1 MPGKRIIDTALTR
14 TTFPEVV
21 ANNGEILTDWE
32 TGNPSNQLVWARPIP
47 LKLIGN
53 AWWQG
58 SYDSATWDNYIK
70 DDHVWAR
77 VSTDGGVTWLVFKM
91 SDCNGSCD
99 DHPPVTIGS
108 PDGGL
113 VISGNDTQ
121 ILTLNN
127 VTTTNSGAMSPPEH
141 IKLAALKFDYLNNI
155 GGGYEVFKDYVDS
168 PDDIR
173 THNLRTLVAGA
184 NTTLSYV
191 GDTIVINSNTS
202 STTGQANTGH
212 NDGTLGYGVF
222 DRMNGD
228 ILEFRHVH
236 SLDDIIN
243 ISLDDVNNNI
253 EFQIIESNID
263 HDILENFVPDEHIDH
278 STVSIL
284 TTEGITGGGD
294 ITTTRTLSL
303 AFDELASISYDKN
316 DFIAV
321 YDADT
326 DTHYTITLASLP
338 TGDTYEPVN
347 INAGLGLSGGGLLD
361 QDRTL
366 RLSIN
371 SLPTVAFESTDYVAV
386 YDTSASTHAKVTL
399 ADIIGE
405 LAVSITA
412 GDGMDF
418 TTITSTGAI
427 DMGTPA
433 SLTKTTINSASGTTH
448 EHVVDLSTW
457 DLIDIGDVD
466 GTPTDGYYLKW
477 DSATSTWITDNPAVG
492 ATTPGLPLNSIQ
504 FNSSNVFTGNAG
516 LLYQPLEDRIYLSAA
531 QTSTDSGLI
540 LSDNY
545 FGPQITASATGTK
558 FIFANDIANNQLR
571 LNVNKI
577 GTGTSTFDSDTF
589 FTISDKNISTPFDY
603 TLKIKDNLDEL
614 ILGIEN
620 DGEFYLP
627 KISSDTTDNV
637 LYFDPTTGL
646 VTYGAGGGSG
656 SSQTLLADA
665 LSGLM
670 VNGGNTSS
678 AAIIELDQNDSKL
691 TSATPTISDY
701 IGFWDESASLQSKT
715 LIGNLPGWDLY
726 VNSAL
731 KESIQAGDKI
741 DFVAGTDIG
750 LIYNLSTNALTIE
763 NTKQIDLYTNGA
775 LREADISILDI
786 SSSNIGIHYTSPGKV
801 TLSYVSKPPPYT
813 HLPDAFIAFDKYLYA
828 YDISE
833 GTAEVLINAPVAPW
847 LPNLSFGEDQYIWT
861 ASGTTV
867 YRYDIVNDVTDSVQ
881 ALPNE
886 IKYIFNG
893 SDGVYVIGNHASA
906 HIDKSTLV
914 STDYGDTLVGDIP
927 DSGVWFSGGGT
938 DYHITNLVE
947 VEDALYLTK
956 YLLFYNDTN
965 DRFYY
970 KEIKSTYSGSD
981 NDDWVAG
988 FKNFQNTVGS
998 FTGLLAVGSTF
1009 ILFSSDNES
1018 YIWNNFGQHIGE
1030 TGKVLRDSMR
1040 YTYNVPSGHIFSQ
1053 YETDEVSTVEITK
1066 PIVEVNNPTSY
1077 SIVRNNKGWNY
1088 DDKAGSDN
1096 YKADPG
1102 LYVAEDNAPFNA
1114 ERPYEQVI
1122 NASLNDLHVEVDGT
1136 TGVYVMVG
1144 GDDGMVYFHN
1154 SNEDP
1159 KQFMSRKVSVVSSNK
1174 LHSEETDSAITFVYF
1189 SSTYTS
1195 GGVDP
1200 KDSDIFTGIDLHVN
1214 NTLVQEQIPKIDI
1227 IAGTGVSVAYSGDSG
1242 VTISTTEAVTTI
1254 EDVAFVFSDVTGES
1268 QTYTLDLLSSFDY
1281 EIVSI
1286 VIKADA
1292 SVGFDLNVNS
1302 VSVLSNTAT
1311 TSTVVHAVGENIA
1324 ENDVVELVL
1333 GTSSATEIKGKL
1345 RIQRL

>member
-1 MPGKRIIDTALTR
+1 MPGKRITDPALI
-14 TTFPEVV
+14 TTNYPEAVS
-21 ANNGEILTDWE
+21 NGAELLVDWD
-32 TGNPSNQLVWARPIP
+32 GLVWARPIP
-47 LKLIGN
+47 LSLVGN
-53 AWWQG
+53 SWFQG
-58 SYDSATWDNYIK
+58 SYDSATWDNYVK
-70 DDHVWAR
+70 DDHNYLR
-77 VSTDGGVTWLVFKM
+77 VSTDGGITWRIVELGA
-91 SDCNGSCD
+91 CCD
-99 DHPPVTIGS
+99 NHPPVTIGS

-127 VTTTNSGAMSPPEH
+127 VTTTNSGVMSPDEH
-141 IKLAALKFDYLNNI
+141 IKLAALKFDYLENI
-155 GGGYEVFKDYVDS
+155 GGGYEIFKDYVDS

-253 EFQIIESNID
+253 EFQIIEPNID
-263 HDILENFVPDEHIDH
+263 HDVLENFVPDEHIDH

-294 ITTTRTLSL
+294 ITATRTLSL
-303 AFDELASISYDKN
+303 AFDELDSTSYDEK
-316 DFIAV
+316 DYIAV
-321 YDADT
+321 YDPDT

-338 TGDTYEPVN
+338 TGGDTYTPVS

-371 SLPTVAFESTDYVAV
+371 SLPTIAFESTDYVAV
-386 YDTSASTHAKVTL
+386 YDTSESTHAKVTL
-399 ADIIGE
+399 ADIVGE
-405 LAVSITA
+405 LAVNITA

-427 DMGTPA
+427 DMGTPT
-433 SLTKTTINSASGTTH
+433 SLTKTTINSVSGTTH
-448 EHVVDLSTW
+448 EHIVDLSTW
-457 DLIDIGDVD
+457 DLQDLGNVD
-466 GTPTDGYYLKW
+466 TPVDAQYVYYDL
-477 DSATSTWITDNPAVG
+477 ATNTFKFADPAVG

-504 FNSSNVFTGNAG
+504 FNSSNVFAGNAG

-531 QTSTDSGLI
+531 QTSADSGLI

-545 FGPQITASATGTK
+545 FGPQIIASATGTN
-558 FIFANDIANNQLR
+558 FILANDIANNQLR

-603 TLKIKDNLDEL
+603 TLKIKDSLDEL

-627 KISSDTTDNV
+627 KISSGTTDNV

-670 VNGGNTSS
+670 VNGGSTSS
-678 AAIIELDQNDSKL
+678 AAIIELDQNDNKL
-691 TSATPTISDY
+691 TSATPEITDY
-701 IGFWDESASLQSKT
+701 IGFWDVSESLQSKT

-726 VNSAL
+726 VNSSL
-731 KESIQAGDKI
+731 QESIQAGDRV
-741 DFVAGTDIG
+741 DFVAGTGIE
-750 LIYNLSTNALTIE
+750 LNYNLSTNALTIE

-775 LREADISILDI
+775 LREEGISILDI
-786 SSSNIGIHYTSPGKV
+786 SSSNIGISYTSPGKV
-801 TLSYVSKPPPYT
+801 SLSYVSKPPPYT

-833 GTAEVLINAPVAPW
+833 GTAEILINAPVAPW
-847 LPNLSFGEDQYIWT
+847 LPNLSFGEDQYIWA

-886 IKYIFNG
+886 IKHIFNG

-914 STDYGDTLVGDIP
+914 STYYGDTLVGNVP
-927 DSGVWFSGGGT
+927 DSGVWFSGGGSN
-938 DYHITNLVE
+938 YSITNVVE

-956 YLLFYNDTN
+956 YLLFYNDTT
-965 DRFYY
+965 DRFHY

-981 NDDWVAG
+981 NDDWVKG

-998 FTGLLAVGSTF
+998 FTGLLAVGSEF

-1018 YIWNNFGQHIGE
+1018 YIWNNFGQHIGKTE
-1030 TGKVLRDSMR
+1030 KVLRDKLV
-1040 YTYNVPSGHIFSQ
+1040 YTYDVPSGHIFSQ
-1053 YETDEVSTVEITK
+1053 YETDEVSTREITK

-1088 DDKAGSDN
+1088 DDKAGADN

-1114 ERPYEQVI
+1114 ERPYKQVI
-1122 NASLNDLHVEVDGT
+1122 NAGLNDLHVEVDGT
-1136 TGVYVMVG
+1136 TGAYVMVG
-1144 GDDGMVYFHN
+1144 GDEGMVYFHN

-1159 KQFMSRKVSVVSSNK
+1159 KQFMSRKVSVISSNK
-1174 LHSEETDSAITFVYF
+1174 LHSSVINSAITFVYF
-1189 SSTYTS
+1189 NSTYTS

-1214 NTLVQEQIPKIDI
+1214 NTLVQEQIPKIDV
-1227 IAGTGVSVAYSGDSG
+1227 IAGTGINVAYSGDSG
-1242 VTISTTEAVTTI
+1242 VTISTTEAISTI
-1254 EDVAFVFSDVTGES
+1254 EDVAFVFSDVTGEA
-1268 QTYTLDLLSSFDY
+1268 QTYTLDLLASFAY

-1286 VIKADA
+1286 VITADA
-1292 SVGFDLNVNS
+1292 SVGFYLDVNS
-1302 VSVLSNTAT
+1302 STVLSNTAT
-1311 TSTVVHAVGENIA
+1311 TSTVVHNVNQNIV

-1333 GTSSATEIKGKL
+1333 GSSSATEIKGKL